1 VQVVAREKEPRT
13 SDIASLTLA
22 TFLRRIFR
30 DKEKREKVMKFFFWQ
45 VKMLGKILVP
55 GNPRLLQ

>member
-1 VQVVAREKEPRT
+1 MQVVAREKEPRT

-30 DKEKREKVMKFFFWQ
+30 DKEKREKVMKFFF
-45 VKMLGKILVP
+45 
-55 GNPRLLQ
+55 